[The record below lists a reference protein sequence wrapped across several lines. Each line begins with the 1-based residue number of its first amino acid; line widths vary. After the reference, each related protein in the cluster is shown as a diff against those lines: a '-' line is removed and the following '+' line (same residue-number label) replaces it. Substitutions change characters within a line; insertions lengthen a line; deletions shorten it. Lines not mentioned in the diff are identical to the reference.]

1 MHEILIAVGIGLWF
15 VVCGI
20 FSYIFVS
27 KTYKNVN
34 TTNEEDKK

>member
-1 MHEILIAVGIGLWF
+1 MHEIMIAVGIGLWF
-15 VVCGI
+15 VACGI

-34 TTNEEDKK
+34 KNGEEDK

>member
-15 VVCGI
+15 VACGI

-27 KTYKNVN
+27 KTYK
-34 TTNEEDKK
+34 TTNNRKEDE

>member
-20 FSYIFVS
+20 FSFIFVS

-34 TTNEEDKK
+34 SDKEDKE

>member
-15 VVCGI
+15 VLCGVL
-20 FSYIFVS
+20 SYIFVS

-34 TTNEEDKK
+34 YEEKENK

>member
-20 FSYIFVS
+20 ISYIFVS
-27 KTYKNVN
+27 KTYKNVSDK
-34 TTNEEDKK
+34 EEEKE